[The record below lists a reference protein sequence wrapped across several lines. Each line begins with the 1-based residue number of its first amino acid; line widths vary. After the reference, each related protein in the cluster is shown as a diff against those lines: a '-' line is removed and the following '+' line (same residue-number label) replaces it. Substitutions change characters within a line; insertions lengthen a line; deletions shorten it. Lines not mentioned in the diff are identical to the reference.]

1 MKLTMWG
8 HLNMGLI
15 FGVLIVSASMD
26 KEDTPVRGKLIEG
39 REDALLITSRE
50 KTIEGRDR
58 QQPKQIL
65 DHQIVE
71 RGGKTLKPSGY
82 DYTNTL
88 HCF

>member
-1 MKLTMWG
+1 MWG
-8 HLNMGLI
+8 HLNMWLI

-26 KEDTPVRGKLIEG
+26 KEATPVRGKFIEG
-39 REDALLITSRE
+39 REDALLITSHE

-65 DHQIVE
+65 DPQIVE

-88 HCF
+88 NCF